1 MTDAATATDAL
12 PTVAALD
19 CAGLRKSFG
28 DVAAVRDVSLDV
40 RPGEILALLGP
51 SGCGK
56 TTTLRLIAGFERA
69 DAGVVRIGGH
79 SVVGERLSLPPEA
92 RRVGMVF
99 QDYALFPHL
108 TVGANVQYGL
118 DTPRQAPRDAASGL
132 RATLTRLTR
141 RYVPFAPAPADARVR
156 EALALVSL
164 AEMADRYPHELSGGE
179 AQRVALARAMAP
191 RPDLILLD
199 EPFSNLDT
207 RLRAAVRA
215 EVRAI
220 LKRAGAAA
228 VFVTHDQE
236 EAFSL
241 ADRVAVM
248 WEGRVAQVGTPSEI
262 YRRPA
267 TRAVAAFV
275 GDADFLPGRL
285 AGGVVTTELGGVATI
300 GEGGP
305 GGRRGSDAAARDGAG
320 GRGDGRR
327 RASGRRR
334 LGQRRGHRAH
344 LLRARSGDR
353 AAPRQ
358 RRARARAP
366 RLRRDP
372 RRGRHGAPA
381 GRGAGRRVPGRDA
394 RGGARLR
401 PSRRAGCTGAAVA
414 AYPAPRSHDP
424 DARAQGL
431 ESPDGCPP
439 TSTTSSRTS

>member
-1 MTDAATATDAL
+1 M
-12 PTVAALD
+12 
-19 CAGLRKSFG
+19 
-28 DVAAVRDVSLDV
+28 
-40 RPGEILALLGP
+40 
-51 SGCGK
+51 
-56 TTTLRLIAGFERA
+56 
-69 DAGVVRIGGH
+69 
-79 SVVGERLSLPPEA
+79 
-92 RRVGMVF
+92 GMVF

-118 DTPRQAPRDAASGL
+118 DAPRRAPRDAASGL

-179 AQRVALARAMAP
+179 AQRVALARALAP

-300 GEGGP
+300 GEGTSGMGGP
-305 GGRRGSDAAARDGAG
+305 GGAVEAMLRPETLQVGATTASAAPADDEGWVSAVVTEHTYYGHDQVIALRLASGARVHARLDFDATHAVGDTVRLRVEGPVVVFPAAPPAEAHPAARG
-320 GRGDGRR
+320 
-327 RASGRRR
+327 
-334 LGQRRGHRAH
+334 
-344 LLRARSGDR
+344 
-353 AAPRQ
+353 
-358 RRARARAP
+358 
-366 RLRRDP
+366 
-372 RRGRHGAPA
+372 
-381 GRGAGRRVPGRDA
+381 
-394 RGGARLR
+394 
-401 PSRRAGCTGAAVA
+401 
-414 AYPAPRSHDP
+414 
-424 DARAQGL
+424 
-431 ESPDGCPP
+431 
-439 TSTTSSRTS
+439 

>member
-12 PTVAALD
+12 PVVAALD

-118 DTPRQAPRDAASGL
+118 DTPRDAASGL

-179 AQRVALARAMAP
+179 AQRVALARALAP

-275 GDADFLPGRL
+275 GDADFLPGHL
-285 AGGVVTTELGGVATI
+285 AGGVVTTELGGVATT

-305 GGRRGSDAAARDGAG
+305 GGAVEAMLRPETVQVGAAA
-320 GRGDGRR
+320 
-327 RASGRRR
+327 ASGAPGDDEGWVSAVVTEHTYYGHDQVIALR
-334 LGQRRGHRAH
+334 LASG
-344 LLRARSGDR
+344 ARVHARLDFDATHAVGDTV
-353 AAPRQ
+353 
-358 RRARARAP
+358 
-366 RLRRDP
+366 RLRVEGP
-372 RRGRHGAPA
+372 VVVFPA
-381 GRGAGRRVPGRDA
+381 ETP
-394 RGGARLR
+394 
-401 PSRRAGCTGAAVA
+401 
-414 AYPAPRSHDP
+414 PAPRD
-424 DARAQGL
+424 
-431 ESPDGCPP
+431 
-439 TSTTSSRTS
+439 

>member
-1 MTDAATATDAL
+1 MTDAATRPDAL
-12 PTVAALD
+12 PAVAALD

-118 DTPRQAPRDAASGL
+118 DAPRQAPRNAASGL
-132 RATLTRLTR
+132 RATLARLTR

-164 AEMADRYPHELSGGE
+164 TEMADRYPHELSGGE
-179 AQRVALARAMAP
+179 AQRVALARALAP

-285 AGGVVTTELGGVATI
+285 AGGVVTTELGGVATV
-300 GEGGP
+300 GEGTSARAGAVEAMLRP
-305 GGRRGSDAAARDGAG
+305 ETVRVGAATPAAPADDEGWVSAVVTEHTYYGHDQVIALRL
-320 GRGDGRR
+320 
-327 RASGRRR
+327 ASGAHVHAR
-334 LGQRRGHRAH
+334 LDFDATHAV
-344 LLRARSGDR
+344 GDTV
-353 AAPRQ
+353 
-358 RRARARAP
+358 
-366 RLRRDP
+366 RLRVEGP
-372 RRGRHGAPA
+372 VVVFPA
-381 GRGAGRRVPGRDA
+381 ETPPA
-394 RGGARLR
+394 
-401 PSRRAGCTGAAVA
+401 SR
-414 AYPAPRSHDP
+414 
-424 DARAQGL
+424 
-431 ESPDGCPP
+431 
-439 TSTTSSRTS
+439 

>member
-1 MTDAATATDAL
+1 MTDAATRPDAL
-12 PTVAALD
+12 PAVAALD

-28 DVAAVRDVSLDV
+28 DVVAVRDVSLDV

-79 SVVGERLSLPPEA
+79 AVVGERLSLPPEA

-118 DTPRQAPRDAASGL
+118 DAPRQAPRDAASGL
-132 RATLTRLTR
+132 RATLARLTR

-179 AQRVALARAMAP
+179 AQRVALARALAP

-300 GEGGP
+300 GVGTSGEGGP
-305 GGRRGSDAAARDGAG
+305 GGAVEAMLRPETVRVGAATPAAAPGDDDGWVSAVVTEHTYYG
-320 GRGDGRR
+320 HDQVIALCL
-327 RASGRRR
+327 ASGARVHAR
-334 LGQRRGHRAH
+334 LDFDATHAVGDTVR
-344 LLRARSGDR
+344 LRVAGPVVVFP
-353 AAPRQ
+353 AAP
-358 RRARARAP
+358 
-366 RLRRDP
+366 
-372 RRGRHGAPA
+372 PA
-381 GRGAGRRVPGRDA
+381 EAHPAA
-394 RGGARLR
+394 RG
-401 PSRRAGCTGAAVA
+401 
-414 AYPAPRSHDP
+414 
-424 DARAQGL
+424 
-431 ESPDGCPP
+431 
-439 TSTTSSRTS
+439 

>member
-1 MTDAATATDAL
+1 MTDAATPSDAR
-12 PTVAALD
+12 PAVAALD

-69 DAGVVRIGGH
+69 DAGAVRIGGH
-79 SVVGERLSLPPEA
+79 AVVGERLSLPPEA

-118 DTPRQAPRDAASGL
+118 DPPRPDHRDAASGL

-141 RYVPFAPAPADARVR
+141 RYVPYVPAPADARVQ

-179 AQRVALARAMAP
+179 AQRVALARALAP

-248 WEGRVAQVGTPSEI
+248 WEGRVAQVGTAAEI

-275 GDADFLPGRL
+275 GDADFLPGRA
-285 AGGVVTTELGGVATI
+285 AGGVVTTALGSVAAI
-300 GEGGP
+300 DAGAGGAVEAMLRP
-305 GGRRGSDAAARDGAG
+305 ETVQVDAAAPDAALGDDDGWVSAVVTEHTYYG
-320 GRGDGRR
+320 HDQVI
-327 RASGRRR
+327 ALR
-334 LGQRRGHRAH
+334 LA
-344 LLRARSGDR
+344 
-353 AAPRQ
+353 
-358 RRARARAP
+358 
-366 RLRRDP
+366 
-372 RRGRHGAPA
+372 
-381 GRGAGRRVPGRDA
+381 
-394 RGGARLR
+394 GGARVHARLDFDATHAVGDTVRLR
-401 PSRRAGCTGAAVA
+401 VEGPVVVFPATP
-414 AYPAPRSHDP
+414 PAPGD
-424 DARAQGL
+424 
-431 ESPDGCPP
+431 
-439 TSTTSSRTS
+439 

>member
-12 PTVAALD
+12 PAVAALD

-132 RATLTRLTR
+132 RATLARLTR

-179 AQRVALARAMAP
+179 AQRVALARALAP

-300 GEGGP
+300 GEGTSGVRRGRA
-305 GGRRGSDAAARDGAG
+305 GGRRGSNAAARDAAG
-320 GRGDGRR
+320 GRGDGLRRARDDDGWVSAVVTEHTYYGHDQVIALRLASGARVHARLDFDATHAVGDTVRLRVEGPVVVFPAAPPAEAPRR
-327 RASGRRR
+327 RAAEAVPPRG
-334 LGQRRGHRAH
+334 LYRRGPCGIPCPP
-344 LLRARSGDR
+344 LAR
-353 AAPRQ
+353 
-358 RRARARAP
+358 
-366 RLRRDP
+366 
-372 RRGRHGAPA
+372 
-381 GRGAGRRVPGRDA
+381 PGR
-394 RGGARLR
+394 
-401 PSRRAGCTGAAVA
+401 AGPGPGVA
-414 AYPAPRSHDP
+414 
-424 DARAQGL
+424 
-431 ESPDGCPP
+431 
-439 TSTTSSRTS
+439 